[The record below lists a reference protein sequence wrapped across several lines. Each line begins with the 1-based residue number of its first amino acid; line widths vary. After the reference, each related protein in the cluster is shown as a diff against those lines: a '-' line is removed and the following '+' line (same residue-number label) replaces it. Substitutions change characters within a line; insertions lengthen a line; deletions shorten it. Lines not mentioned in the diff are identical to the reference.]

1 MSSMKGEDVLE
12 YAIKNLTHR
21 SLRSWLTLIGI
32 VIGIATIVVL
42 MGVAQGVKSSI
53 EEQMEVFGN
62 DKLAVVPITAESM
75 TRGAFTGRGP
85 TSGKLTEEDAKDI
98 ESLPEVESVARIIIG
113 RTTIEFR
120 GVELYS
126 PIFAGDTAIF
136 GMWEDYFKVEEG
148 RYPEEGESG
157 VVFLGNDI
165 ANKYFGKNKIQVG
178 NYMTINGKK
187 FRVVG
192 IAERIGTALSEQDDA
207 TIFIPYEDGKE
218 MFKDVLAKGE
228 VFTIMVDLKE
238 GADANE
244 VKEKIEE
251 MLANNHHV
259 SLDEKDFTVVT
270 QEFVMEVV
278 GKVMD
283 MLTGF
288 LFAIAL
294 VSSVIGGIGI
304 ANTMYMAVAEKRREI
319 GVLKS
324 IGATKKQIIVLFI
337 TEAAIIG
344 ILGGILGLAFGWIG
358 AEILKGFGVPYVIT
372 PELFVFALFYGALVG
387 IVAGYYPAKSAAE
400 IPAIEAMKY

>member
-1 MSSMKGEDVLE
+1 MKNEDVLE
-12 YAIKNLTHR
+12 YAVKNLSHR

-42 MGVAQGVKSSI
+42 MGIAQGVKVYI
-53 EEQMEVFGN
+53 EEQMEVFGK
-62 DKLAVVPITAESM
+62 DKLAIAPITMKSM
-75 TRGAFTGRGP
+75 AGTFSGRGA

-98 ESLPEVESVARIIIG
+98 ESLPEVESVAKMLMG

-120 GVELYS
+120 GIELYS
-126 PIFAGDTAIF
+126 PIFPGDASMF
-136 GMWEDYFKVEEG
+136 EMWKDYYRVEEG
-148 RYPEEGESG
+148 RYPEEGERG

-178 NYMTINGKK
+178 NYMTIGGKK

-207 TIFIPYEDGKE
+207 VITISYEDGKE
-218 MFKDVLAKGE
+218 MFKDVLAKDE
-228 VFTIMVDLKE
+228 VYSIVVDLKD

-251 MLANNHHV
+251 MLARNHRV

-270 QEFVMEVV
+270 QELVMEIV
-278 GKVMD
+278 GTVMD

-324 IGATKKQIIVLFI
+324 IGATKKQIIILFI
-337 TEAAIIG
+337 TEAGIIG
-344 ILGGILGLAFGWIG
+344 LLGGILGLAVGWIG
-358 AEILKGFGVPYVIT
+358 AEILRSFDVPYIIT
-372 PELFVFALFYGALVG
+372 PQLFAFALLYGAAVG
-387 IVAGYYPAKSAAE
+387 VAAGYFPAKNAAE
-400 IPAIEAMKY
+400 IPAIEALRY

>member
-1 MSSMKGEDVLE
+1 MKGEDVLE

-98 ESLPEVESVARIIIG
+98 ESLPEVESVARIIMG

-126 PIFAGDTAIF
+126 PVFAGDTALF

-304 ANTMYMAVAEKRREI
+304 ANTMYMVVAEKRREI

-344 ILGGILGLAFGWIG
+344 ILGGILGLVFGWIG
-358 AEILKGFGVPYVIT
+358 AEIILKGFGVPYVIT

-387 IVAGYYPAKSAAE
+387 VLAGYYPAKSAAE
-400 IPAIEAMKY
+400 IPAIEAMRY

>member
-1 MSSMKGEDVLE
+1 MKNEDVLE
-12 YAIKNLTHR
+12 YGIKNLSHR

-32 VIGIATIVVL
+32 VIGIATIVLL
-42 MGVAQGVKSSI
+42 MGVAQGVKVYI
-53 EEQMEVFGN
+53 EEQMAVFGK
-62 DKLAVVPITAESM
+62 DKIAIVPMTIESM
-75 TRGAFTGRGP
+75 KGGGAISGRGA
-85 TSGKLTEEDAKDI
+85 TSGKLTEDDAKDI
-98 ESLPEVESVARIIIG
+98 KTLPEVKSVTKFLMG

-120 GVELYS
+120 GIELYS
-126 PIFAGDTAIF
+126 PIFAGDASVYE
-136 GMWEDYFKVEEG
+136 MWKDYYKVGEG
-148 RYPEEGESG
+148 RYPEENERG

-178 NYMTINGKK
+178 NYMTINGQK

-228 VFTIMVDLKE
+228 VYTIMVDLKD

-259 SLDEKDFTVVT
+259 SLDEKDFTVIT
-270 QEFVMEVV
+270 QEFVMEITET
-278 GKVMD
+278 VMN

-324 IGATKKQIIVLFI
+324 IGATKKQIILLFI
-337 TEAAIIG
+337 TEAGIIG
-344 ILGGILGLAFGWIG
+344 LLGGILGLAIGWVG
-358 AEILKGFGVPYVIT
+358 AEILSGFGVPYIIT
-372 PELFVFALFYGALVG
+372 PELFAFALLYGALVG
-387 IVAGYYPAKSAAE
+387 ILAGYFPAKSAAE
-400 IPAIEAMKY
+400 IPAIEALRY